1 MSLYTELN
9 PFFEYLTS
17 VRKLENYLVF
27 DMAFPATWKVLKKF
41 IEEDK
46 FLNNGPTED
55 NLLSLSFVSPYI
67 ESDIEKTQVNILGI
81 INYNL
86 EREEKERLLNFKI
99 NELKTMFEKEN
110 LDSLKALKFEI
121 NSQTEKTL
129 TNGKTGAKSKK
140 PAISEVIADEG
151 QD

>member
-27 DMAFPATWKVLKKF
+27 DMSFPNTWKVLKKY

-46 FLNNGPTED
+46 FLNNGTTED
-55 NLLSLSFVSPYI
+55 NLLSLSFVSVYF
-67 ESDIEKTQVNILGI
+67 ESEIEKTQNNILGI

-86 EREEKERLLNFKI
+86 EREEKEKLLNFKI
-99 NELKTMFEKEN
+99 NELKTIFEKEN
-110 LDSLKALKFEI
+110 LDNLKVLKFEI
-121 NSQTEKTL
+121 NSQTEKSL
-129 TNGKTGAKSKK
+129 SNGKTGTKSKK
-140 PAISEVIADEG
+140 PEISEVIADEG
-151 QD
+151 QA

>member
-27 DMAFPATWKVLKKF
+27 DMSFPNTWKVLKKY

-46 FLNNGPTED
+46 FLNNGATED
-55 NLLSLSFVSPYI
+55 NLLSLSFVSEYVESEI
-67 ESDIEKTQVNILGI
+67 ERTQNNILGI

-86 EREEKERLLNFKI
+86 EREEKEKLLNFKI
-99 NELKTMFEKEN
+99 NELKTIFEKEN
-110 LDSLKALKFEI
+110 LDNLKVLKFEI
-121 NSQTEKTL
+121 NAQTEKSL
-129 TNGKTGAKSKK
+129 NNGKSGTKSKK
-140 PAISEVIADEG
+140 PGISEVIADEG
-151 QD
+151 QA

>member
-27 DMAFPATWKVLKKF
+27 DMSFPNTWKVLKKY

-46 FLNNGPTED
+46 FLNNGTTED
-55 NLLSLSFVSPYI
+55 NLLSLSFVSVYF
-67 ESDIEKTQVNILGI
+67 ESEIEKTQNNILGI

-86 EREEKERLLNFKI
+86 EREEKEKLLNFKI
-99 NELKTMFEKEN
+99 NELKTIFEKEN
-110 LDSLKALKFEI
+110 LDNLKVLKFEI
-121 NSQTEKTL
+121 NSQTEKSL
-129 TNGKTGAKSKK
+129 SNGKAGTKSKK
-140 PAISEVIADEG
+140 PEISEVIADEG
-151 QD
+151 QA